1 MVAKF
6 LLITD
11 LDNTLVGDRPA
22 LDRLNQKLMQT
33 RHAQE
38 LLLVY
43 STGRSLESYKQ
54 LRAAEPLLVPDALVT
69 SVGTEIYY
77 GGSTTPD
84 PDWSAKL
91 NQGWQR
97 DDVLSITAHFNDLVL
112 QPDADQRPYKVS
124 FYLSPSLAVDL
135 LPRLEVALHIRGLDV
150 QLVYSG
156 GKDLDILPLQGDKG
170 QAMQFLRHQ
179 FKIPPEQTV
188 ACGDS
193 GNDQAFFS
201 VGKERGIIVGNARPE
216 LLQWHQENAADHHYL
231 ATAPCAGGILEGLR
245 HFGFLA

>member
-1 MVAKF
+1 MAKI

-22 LDRLNQKLMQT
+22 LEQLNQTLMEA
-33 RHAQE
+33 RHTQD

-43 STGRSLESYKQ
+43 STGRSLASYKQ
-54 LRAAEPLLVPDALVT
+54 LQQQEPMLTPDALVT
-69 SVGTEIYY
+69 SVGTEVYY

-84 PDWSAKL
+84 PDWSKKL
-91 NQGWQR
+91 EQGWQR
-97 DDVLSITAHFNDLVL
+97 EDVLSITAHFQDLVL
-112 QPDADQRPYKVS
+112 QPEADQRPYKVS
-124 FYLSPSLAVDL
+124 FYLSPKLAEDL
-135 LPRLEVALHIRGLDV
+135 LPRLDVALQIRGLDV

-170 QAMQFLRHQ
+170 KAMQYLRNYFQ
-179 FKIPPEQTV
+179 IAPEYTV

-231 ATAPCAGGILEGLR
+231 AKAHCAGGILEGLR
-245 HFGFLA
+245 HFGFVA

>member
-1 MVAKF
+1 MAKF

-11 LDNTLVGDRPA
+11 LDNTLVGDRHA
-22 LDRLNQKLMQT
+22 LEQLNQALMKARQSQ
-33 RHAQE
+33 A

-43 STGRSLESYKQ
+43 STGRSLASYKR
-54 LRAAEPLLVPDALVT
+54 LRAKEPLLVPDALVT

-91 NQGWQR
+91 DQGWQR

-112 QPDADQRPYKVS
+112 QPEADQGPYKVS
-124 FYLSPSLAVDL
+124 FYLSSTLATDL

-150 QLVYSG
+150 QVVYSG
-156 GKDLDILPLQGDKG
+156 GKDLDILPLQGNKG
-170 QAMQFLRHQ
+170 HAMQFLGHQ
-179 FKIPPEQTV
+179 FQVSPEQTV

-193 GNDQAFFS
+193 GNDQSFFRA
-201 VGKERGIIVGNARPE
+201 GQERGIIVGNARPE
-216 LLQWHQENAADHHYL
+216 LLTWYQESAADHHYL
-231 ATAPCAGGILEGLR
+231 AKANCAGGILEGLR